1 MTIISH
7 RSMAWVRHLA
17 VSLTQFFTVDEV
29 VTGNQNVAGVWDE
42 SGCAYPRR
50 SRRLNTSIELR
61 RVTKAHGDM
70 SVGDEKSAEVIVPL
84 RGRTESWQASAT
96 AGCRKSSIGK
106 STQHRRHGGCRAA
119 SSAERKG
126 RVGALIDKRTTE
138 DSYTNTT
145 RGALPG
151 NRRMPNGTYG
161 GVRGRLPPR
170 RGQPPT
176 RLVCAAC
183 TTTWW

>member
-1 MTIISH
+1 
-7 RSMAWVRHLA
+7 MA
-17 VSLTQFFTVDEV
+17 
-29 VTGNQNVAGVWDE
+29 GGWDE
-42 SGCAYPRR
+42 SGCAYPWR

-70 SVGDEKSAEVIVPL
+70 RVGDEKSAEVIVPV

-151 NRRMPNGTYG
+151 NRRMPNGMYG
-161 GVRGRLPPR
+161 GVRGRLPPIFGGNLLLDSAIILKQR
-170 RGQPPT
+170 HLCRFSVSSDSPAEKG
-176 RLVCAAC
+176 
-183 TTTWW
+183 

>member
-1 MTIISH
+1 MRWNLKEAGRKFPARRTEITYKAVHAGRACMTK
-7 RSMAWVRHLA
+7 RSPILHGAWNV
-17 VSLTQFFTVDEV
+17 
-29 VTGNQNVAGVWDE
+29 NVAGVWDE

-84 RGRTESWQASAT
+84 RGRTESWQASVT

-106 STQHRRHGGCRAA
+106 STQHRRHGGCRTA

-126 RVGALIDKRTTE
+126 RSERL
-138 DSYTNTT
+138 STN
-145 RGALPG
+145 
-151 NRRMPNGTYG
+151 
-161 GVRGRLPPR
+161 GRPKTKTPTPPR
-170 RGQPPT
+170 VVHCRET
-176 RLVCAAC
+176 AVYRTVR
-183 TTTWW
+183 TVV

>member
-1 MTIISH
+1 
-7 RSMAWVRHLA
+7 MA
-17 VSLTQFFTVDEV
+17 
-29 VTGNQNVAGVWDE
+29 GGWDE

-70 SVGDEKSAEVIVPL
+70 RVGDEKSAEVIVPV

-106 STQHRRHGGCRAA
+106 STQHRLHGGCRAA

-126 RVGALIDKRTTE
+126 RVGALIDKRTAE
-138 DSYTNTT
+138 DSDTNTT
-145 RGALPG
+145 RGTLPG
-151 NRRMPNGTYG
+151 NRRVSNGTNG

-176 RLVCAAC
+176 RLTDESPNGRTHCFLLQVSQSTQHFTIYAR
-183 TTTWW
+183 TLVFPISGFGLWHGT

>member
-1 MTIISH
+1 M
-7 RSMAWVRHLA
+7 
-17 VSLTQFFTVDEV
+17 
-29 VTGNQNVAGVWDE
+29 AGVWDE

-106 STQHRRHGGCRAA
+106 STQHRHHGGCRAA

-176 RLVCAAC
+176 RCMRGMHNNLVVKVHYRLGSRNC
-183 TTTWW
+183 

>member
-1 MTIISH
+1 MRWNLKEAGRKFPARRTEITYKAVH
-7 RSMAWVRHLA
+7 AGRACKTKRSPILHGAWNV
-17 VSLTQFFTVDEV
+17 
-29 VTGNQNVAGVWDE
+29 NVAGVWDE

-106 STQHRRHGGCRAA
+106 STQRRHHGGCRAA

-151 NRRMPNGTYG
+151 NRRVPNGTHG
-161 GVRGRLPPR
+161 GVRGR
-170 RGQPPT
+170 
-176 RLVCAAC
+176 
-183 TTTWW
+183 